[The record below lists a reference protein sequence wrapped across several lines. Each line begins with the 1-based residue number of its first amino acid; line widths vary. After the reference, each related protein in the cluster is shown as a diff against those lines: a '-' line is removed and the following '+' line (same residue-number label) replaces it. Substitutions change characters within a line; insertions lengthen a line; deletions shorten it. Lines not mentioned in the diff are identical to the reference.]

1 MSRLPSL
8 ALFILTIIFS
18 AVGLFIYLGLP
29 VSPNSTQKIEFVTL
43 KGQSLDQITSSLKK
57 EKLIRSAPV
66 AKLSILIQGISK
78 DIQAGYFYLSPSK
91 STAQIVSSLT
101 EASNRQVWVTIPE
114 GLRRQEIALTI
125 EDYFN
130 KSDSNPNFNAL
141 DFVSQTTTLEGHLFP
156 ETYAFSPNSST
167 ETIVEKLTSQ
177 FDKVIQDLGIPS
189 ADLNQTLILASLIE
203 REAGGPEE
211 MLEIGG
217 ILKKRLQADWPL
229 QIDATVQFAVATQRC
244 SKLDCDY
251 WTNDLSRNDID
262 TSSSY
267 NTYKHTGLPAG
278 PIASP
283 GKQALKAA
291 FQATTSPYWFYLHD
305 LTGQIHYSKTI
316 EEHNQNVCLYLKK
329 DC

>member
-1 MSRLPSL
+1 MSRLSRL
-8 ALFILTIIFS
+8 ALLALTVVVS
-18 AVGLFIYLGLP
+18 AVGLFSYLASPLT
-29 VSPNSTQKIEFVTL
+29 PNSTQKIEFVTL
-43 KGQSLDQITSSLKK
+43 KGQSLDQITSNLKRQ
-57 EKLIRSAPV
+57 KLVRSSSV

-91 STAQIVSSLT
+91 NTGQIVSSLT

-130 KSDSNPNFNAL
+130 KSDPNPNFSAL
-141 DFVSQTTTLEGHLFP
+141 DFVSQTSSLEGHLFP

-167 ETIVEKLTSQ
+167 ETIVKKLTNQ
-177 FDKVIQDLGIPS
+177 FDKIIQDLGIP
-189 ADLNQTLILASLIE
+189 AIDLNQTLILASLIE
-203 REAGGPEE
+203 REAGGPGE
-211 MLEIGG
+211 MLEIAG

-244 SKLDCDY
+244 SNLDCDY

-262 TSSSY
+262 TPSAY
-267 NTYKHTGLPAG
+267 NTYKNTGLPAG
-278 PIASP
+278 PISSP

-291 FQATTSPYWFYLHD
+291 FEATTSPYWFYLHD
-305 LTGQIHYSKTI
+305 LSGQIHYSKTI
-316 EEHNQNVCLYLKK
+316 EEHNQNVCSYLKK